1 MNTTPKSLRL
11 QIALFGRTNAGKST
25 FLNLVTGQD
34 TAITSPV
41 AGTTTD
47 VVEKAMELLP
57 LGPVLFLDTPG
68 FGDTSELGGKRM
80 ERAGKVFDRADV
92 AVLLLT
98 ADGWGDA
105 EEMLAAEIRKRN
117 LPAVC
122 VVTQTDI
129 RKPSDDFLQLLKEK
143 GFESVIFSAP
153 GERENVLNSFKAE
166 LLKVIPAERLIDP
179 PLLGDLIPAG
189 GTVLLIVPID
199 LQAPK
204 GRLILPQVQ
213 AIRDALDHEA
223 SVIVVRE
230 NNFLPMLENL
240 KKSPDLVVCDSQI
253 VKRMAAEIPPDI
265 PCTTFSILFARLK
278 GDLAQ
283 LVQGAAAIKALK
295 PGDKVLIAEACTHHA
310 ADDDIGRVKI
320 PNGLQ
325 KYVGGNLQIDVCA
338 GRDYPANLKEY
349 KLIVHCGGCMFN
361 RAEILSRLQAAEAAG
376 VPVTN
381 YGVAL
386 SFVSGALKQVL
397 KPFPSV
403 EKII

>member
-25 FLNLVTGQD
+25 FLNLATGQD

-80 ERAGKVFDRADV
+80 ERAGKVFDRADA
-92 AVLLLT
+92 AVLLCL
-98 ADGWGDA
+98 ADTWGDE
-105 EEMLAAEIRKRN
+105 EEMLAEEIKKRR

-122 VVTQTDI
+122 VITQTDLV
-129 RKPSDDFLQLLKEK
+129 KPSAAFLEKLKEK
-143 GFESVIFSAP
+143 GFATPVSSAP
-153 GERENVLNSFKAE
+153 GKREEVLNSFKSE
-166 LLKVIPAERLIDP
+166 LLKVIPAERLADP
-179 PLLGDLIPAG
+179 PLLGDLLPAN

-230 NNFLPMLENL
+230 NNFLPMLANL
-240 KKSPDLVVCDSQI
+240 KNPPDLVVCDSQI
-253 VKRMAAEIPPDI
+253 VKRMAAEIPPEI

-278 GDLAQ
+278 GDLKT
-283 LVQGAAAIKALK
+283 LTEGAAAIQSLK

-325 KYVGGNLQIDVCA
+325 KYVGGTLQIDVCA

-361 RAEILSRLQAAEAAG
+361 RSEILSRLQAAKEAG
-376 VPVTN
+376 VPITN

>member
-34 TAITSPV
+34 TAITSPI

-68 FGDTSELGGKRM
+68 YGDTTELGAKRM
-80 ERAGKVFDRADV
+80 ERTDKVFDRADV
-92 AVLLLT
+92 AVLLCVS
-98 ADGWGDA
+98 DSWGD
-105 EEMLAAEIRKRN
+105 EEELLTAEIRKRN

-122 VVTQTDI
+122 VITQTDLS
-129 RKPSDDFLQLLKEK
+129 KPADSFVAMLKEK
-143 GFESVIFSAP
+143 GFENIVHSAI
-153 GERENVLNSFKAE
+153 GERETVLNSFKSA
-166 LLKVIPAERLIDP
+166 LLNAIPAERLVSP

-230 NNFLPMLENL
+230 NNFLSMLDNL
-240 KKSPDLVVCDSQI
+240 KKRPELVVCDSQV
-253 VKRMAAEIPPDI
+253 VKRVASEIPAEI

-278 GDLAQ
+278 GDLAT
-283 LVQGAAAIKALK
+283 LVQGAAAIQNLK
-295 PGDKVLIAEACTHHA
+295 VGDKVLIAEACTHHA

-320 PNGLQ
+320 PNALQ
-325 KYVGGNLQIDVCA
+325 KYVGGPLQIDVCA
-338 GRDYPANLKEY
+338 GRDYPSNLKDY

-361 RAEILSRLQAAEAAG
+361 RMEILSRLQAAGEAG
-376 VPVTN
+376 VPITN
-381 YGVAL
+381 YGVTL
-386 SFVSGALKQVL
+386 SFVSGALKQML
-397 KPFPSV
+397 KPFASV
-403 EKII
+403 EKMI

>member
-68 FGDTSELGGKRM
+68 FGDTTELGAKRM
-80 ERAGKVFDRADV
+80 ARACKVFDRTDV
-92 AVLLLT
+92 AVLICAANT
-98 ADGWGDA
+98 WGD
-105 EEMLAAEIRKRN
+105 EEELLIAEIRRRN
-117 LPAVC
+117 LPSVC
-122 VVTQTDI
+122 VITQTDI
-129 RKPSDDFLQLLKEK
+129 TPATDSFMALLKEK
-143 GFESVIFSAP
+143 GFETVVVSAP
-153 GERENVLNSFKAE
+153 GERETVLNSFKNS
-166 LLKVIPAERLIDP
+166 LLKVIPPERLASP

-240 KKSPDLVVCDSQI
+240 KNPPELVVCDSQV
-253 VKRMAAEIPPDI
+253 VKRVSAEIPPGI

-278 GDLAQ
+278 GDLAT
-283 LVQGAAAIKALK
+283 LVRGAAAIKSLK
-295 PGDKVLIAEACTHHA
+295 AGDKVLIAEACTHHA

-320 PNGLQ
+320 PNALQ
-325 KYVGGNLQIDVCA
+325 KYVGGSLQIDVCA
-338 GRDYPANLKEY
+338 GRDYPENLTEY

-361 RAEILSRLQAAEAAG
+361 RTEILSRLQAAEAAG
-376 VPVTN
+376 VPITN
-381 YGVAL
+381 YGIAIAAL
-386 SFVSGALKQVL
+386 NGILDKVSL
-397 KPFPSV
+397 
-403 EKII
+403 

>member
-1 MNTTPKSLRL
+1 MNNTPKSLRL

-47 VVEKAMELLP
+47 IVEKAMELLP

-68 FGDTSELGGKRM
+68 FGDTTELGSKRM
-80 ERAGKVFDRADV
+80 ERAGKVFDRADA
-92 AVLLLT
+92 AVLLCL
-98 ADGWGDA
+98 ADTWGDE
-105 EEMLAAEIRKRN
+105 EEMLAEEIKKRR

-122 VVTQTDI
+122 VITQTDLV
-129 RKPSDDFLQLLKEK
+129 KPSAAFLEKLKEK
-143 GFESVIFSAP
+143 GFATPVSSAP
-153 GERENVLNSFKAE
+153 GKREEVLNSFKSE
-166 LLKVIPAERLIDP
+166 LLKVIPAERLADP
-179 PLLGDLIPAG
+179 PLLGDLLPAN

-230 NNFLPMLENL
+230 NNFLPMLANL
-240 KKSPDLVVCDSQI
+240 KNPPDLVVCDSQI
-253 VKRMAAEIPPDI
+253 VKRMAAEIPPEI

-278 GDLAQ
+278 GDLKT
-283 LVQGAAAIKALK
+283 LTEGAAAIQSLK

-320 PNGLQ
+320 PNALQ
-325 KYVGGNLQIDVCA
+325 KYVGGTLQIDVCA

-361 RAEILSRLQAAEAAG
+361 RSEILSRLQAAKEAG
-376 VPVTN
+376 VPITN

>member
-1 MNTTPKSLRL
+1 MNNTPKSLRL

-47 VVEKAMELLP
+47 IVEKAMELLP

-68 FGDTSELGGKRM
+68 FGDTSELGSKRM
-80 ERAGKVFDRADV
+80 ERTEKVFDRADA
-92 AVLLLT
+92 AVLLCL
-98 ADGWGDA
+98 ADTWGDE
-105 EEMLAAEIRKRN
+105 EEMLVEEIKKRR

-122 VVTQTDI
+122 VITQTDLV
-129 RKPSDDFLQLLKEK
+129 KPSAAFLEKLKEK
-143 GFESVIFSAP
+143 GFATPVSSAP
-153 GERENVLNSFKAE
+153 GKREEVLNSFKSE
-166 LLKVIPAERLIDP
+166 LLKVIPAERLADP
-179 PLLGDLIPAG
+179 PLLGDLLPAN

-230 NNFLPMLENL
+230 NNFLPMLANL
-240 KKSPDLVVCDSQI
+240 KNPPDLVVCDSQI
-253 VKRMAAEIPPDI
+253 VKRMAAEIPPEI

-278 GDLAQ
+278 GDLKT
-283 LVQGAAAIKALK
+283 LTEGAAAIRSLK

-320 PNGLQ
+320 PNALQ
-325 KYVGGNLQIDVCA
+325 KYVGGTLQIDVCA

-361 RAEILSRLQAAEAAG
+361 RSEILSRLQAAKEAG
-376 VPVTN
+376 VPITN

>member
-1 MNTTPKSLRL
+1 MNNTPKSLRL

-68 FGDTSELGGKRM
+68 FGDTTELGSKRM

-92 AVLLLT
+92 AVLLCL
-98 ADGWGDA
+98 ADTWGDE
-105 EEMLAAEIRKRN
+105 EEMLAEEIKKRR

-122 VVTQTDI
+122 VITQTDLV
-129 RKPSDDFLQLLKEK
+129 KPSAAFLEKLKEK
-143 GFESVIFSAP
+143 GFATPVSSAP
-153 GERENVLNSFKAE
+153 GKREEVLNSFKSE

-230 NNFLPMLENL
+230 NNFLPMLANL
-240 KKSPDLVVCDSQI
+240 KNPPDLVVCDSQI
-253 VKRMAAEIPPDI
+253 VKRMAAEIPPEI

-278 GDLAQ
+278 GDLKT
-283 LVQGAAAIKALK
+283 LTEGAAAIQSLK

-320 PNGLQ
+320 PNALQ
-325 KYVGGNLQIDVCA
+325 KYVGGTLQIDVCA

-361 RAEILSRLQAAEAAG
+361 RSEILSRLQAAKEAG
-376 VPVTN
+376 VPITN